1 MGKLKEGLSKIKD
14 KFMSL
19 SKSLRIGVIVL
30 ISGIIISLIFLG
42 VYLQNN
48 KYGLLFSGLDG
59 NDAKSV
65 TEKLKEKK
73 VETKVKGDSIYV
85 PKDKVDELR
94 LELATDITNGSKGY
108 ELMDNSQ
115 SFGMTD
121 EEFKIKKQRVLQGEI
136 EKTIKS
142 FPQIKNARVH
152 LTPPEESVFVK
163 ESKPGKASVY
173 IEMKPSSNLSKEQVK
188 SIVSLVGGATS
199 NTPKESIEVIDE
211 KMNLLSR
218 DLFEDDK
225 NFSSSSLEKQK
236 KVEEEFENKLQ
247 TNVLEMLEP
256 VVGKGKVK
264 VKVNSEL
271 DFDAKEKTDVV
282 VNPQSV
288 VVSEATSKETSSE
301 NGGRNNTQSPVDNN
315 MTNAINNNNGNATSS
330 KEDKKTNYEVGK
342 SETKVISAPGAV
354 KRLTASVVVDGN
366 LDIGTQETIKGIVS
380 NAIGF
385 KQDRGD
391 EISVASMAFDPQ
403 SKDAAN
409 KALEEMKKEEEQA
422 KKMRL
427 YKIIALSVGIL
438 ILVIT
443 VIVALIIKHRRNNE
457 DGDEEELDEEGK
469 LNVLIGDNI
478 EPKEQ
483 IKLDPIDF
491 EVSNEKIHL
500 ENEVKRYAKDKPEQ
514 FVDIVK
520 AWLAEDE
527 R

>member
-1 MGKLKEGLSKIKD
+1 MEKLKEGLSKIKD
-14 KFMSL
+14 RFMSL
-19 SKSLRIGVIVL
+19 SKSLKIGVIVL

-59 NDAKSV
+59 NDAKV
-65 TEKLKEKK
+65 ITEKLKEKK
-73 VETKVKGDSIYV
+73 IETQVKGDAIYV
-85 PKDKVDELR
+85 PKEKVDELR

-108 ELMDNSQ
+108 ELMDDSQ

-136 EKTIKS
+136 ERTIKS

-173 IEMKPSSNLSKEQVK
+173 IEMKPGSTLSKEQVK
-188 SIVSLVGGATS
+188 SIVSLVEGATP
-199 NTPKESIEVIDE
+199 NTPKENIEVIDDN
-211 KMNLLSR
+211 MNLLSR
-218 DLFEDDK
+218 DLFEDDE
-225 NFSSSSLEKQK
+225 NFSASSLEKQK
-236 KVEEEFENKLQ
+236 KVQEDFEDKLQ
-247 TNVLEMLEP
+247 NNVLEMLEP
-256 VVGKGKVK
+256 VIGKGKVK

-271 DFDAKEKTDVV
+271 DFDAKEKTDIV

-301 NGGRNNTQSPVDNN
+301 DGGRDNSQSPVDNN
-315 MTNAINNNNGNATSS
+315 MTNAINNEDGNATSS
-330 KEDKKTNYEVGK
+330 KEEKKTNYEVGK
-342 SETKVISAPGAV
+342 SETKVISAPGSV

-366 LDIGTQETIKGIVS
+366 LDLGAQETIKGIVA

-391 EISVASMAFDPQ
+391 EISVAGMSFDPAA
-403 SKDAAN
+403 KDAAA

-422 KKMRL
+422 KKMKL
-427 YKIIALSVGIL
+427 YKTIGISTGIL
-438 ILVIT
+438 ILLAIV
-443 VIVALIIKHRRNNE
+443 VALIIRKKRNQDE
-457 DGDEEELDEEGK
+457 DEDELEEGSG
-469 LNVLIGDNI
+469 LNVVIGDNI

-491 EVSNEKIHL
+491 EVNNEKVHL

-520 AWLAEDE
+520 AWLADDE